1 MSASLP
7 SSAFPHWL
15 EFFAGVGGVATVLGH
30 DVQVLAIEQSASA
43 LAFYQANHP
52 HPVWNRNICGLRAAE
67 LPPGAAWWLSPPCQ
81 PYTVKGARRDAE
93 DPRAAPLKHLL
104 SLLPEC
110 APPAIYLE
118 NVPGF
123 VGSEMQQRLLD
134 LLGNLDYQIEEIEVC
149 PTYFGVPMRRRRY
162 YLRASRGLPPLAL
175 PPQAPLRPLQCWL
188 DEEEEAGLRVPPALR
203 QAYVGAI
210 HELNPEDPAA
220 VANCFTSSYGRAV
233 VRAGSYLCVPDGV
246 RAFSP
251 REVFRL
257 LGFGEPHFPEPL
269 SRRQLWSLA
278 GNSLSVPVVRWLLT
292 GH

>member
-1 MSASLP
+1 MSEPHPASV
-7 SSAFPHWL
+7 FPHWV
-15 EFFAGVGGVATVLGH
+15 EFFAGVGGVAAVLGRH
-30 DVQVLAIEQSASA
+30 VQVLAIEQSTSA
-43 LAFYQANHP
+43 LAFYQANHS

-93 DPRAAPLKHLL
+93 DPRAAPLTHLL
-104 SLLPEC
+104 GLLPDV
-110 APPAIYLE
+110 APPAVYLE

-123 VGSEMQQRLLD
+123 VGSEMQQRLLEV
-134 LLGNLDYQIEEIEVC
+134 LGNVGYNIEEVEVC

-162 YLRASRGLPPLAL
+162 YLRASRGLSPLSL
-175 PPQAPLRPLQCWL
+175 PAQAPLQALRSWL
-188 DEEEEAGLRVPPALR
+188 DEEEEEGLRVPSAVR
-203 QAYVGAI
+203 TAYEGAI
-210 HELNPEDPAA
+210 HELDPEDPLV

-233 VRAGSYLCVPDGV
+233 VRAGSYLRVPGGI

-257 LGFGEPHFPEPL
+257 LGFGEPHFPAQL
-269 SRRQLWSLA
+269 SRRQIWSLA
-278 GNSLSVPVVRWLLT
+278 GNSLSVPVVRWLLA